1 MQKTSSIYRRATVLA
16 VAALWSIGLPASARA
31 AAPFQPLNS
40 PATREH
46 RPGKFVWADL
56 FTTDPVAAAKFYT
69 GLFGWTTN
77 LITQNG
83 RSCIHPPRDRR

>member
-1 MQKTSSIYRRATVLA
+1 MQKSSFIYRRATVLA